1 MWLTNLNVAFVH
13 AMKQPFSATPDPKL
27 NPQFNRRN
35 AIPEAAWDALASS
48 LGLSKRQVQIVRA
61 VAADD
66 TEFTIAADLGVSMH
80 TVHTHLDRLH
90 RKLGVHSRVELLVLL
105 FAEFLRLTESGAA
118 GLPPVCPRH
127 SRGECPL
134 GLSQPP

>member
-1 MWLTNLNVAFVH
+1 MRPAATPVDFVH
-13 AMKQPFSATPDPKL
+13 AMKEPFSATHSPGL

-35 AIPEAAWDALASS
+35 AIPDAAWDALASS

-90 RKLGVHSRVELLVLL
+90 RKLGVHSRVELLILL
-105 FAEFLRLTESGAA
+105 FAEFLRLTSCGTG
-118 GLPPVCPRH
+118 GLPPVCFRH
-127 SRGECPL
+127 SRGECPFAKP
-134 GLSQPP
+134 SA